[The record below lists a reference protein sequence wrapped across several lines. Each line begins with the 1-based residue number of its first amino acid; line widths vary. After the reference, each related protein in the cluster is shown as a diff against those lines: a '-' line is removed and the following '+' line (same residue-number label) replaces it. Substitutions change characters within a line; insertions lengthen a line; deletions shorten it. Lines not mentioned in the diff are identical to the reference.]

1 MKKGQNFRLFIDN
14 QCVAASKSCSFEE
27 TAELEDISTKD
38 STGSA
43 KENTTK
49 GKSWNGSADA
59 LVLNFGDPGA
69 LNLENLISKII
80 IGTLVSVKFT
90 ETEGDQNRTIVSADK
105 NEITVSGNALINDL
119 TIKSTVNE
127 EITVAIKFMG
137 YGPITKTVKEVEK

>member
-1 MKKGQNFRLFIDN
+1 MKKGQNFRVFIDDK
-14 QCVAASKSCSFEE
+14 CVAASKTCSFEE
-27 TAELEDISTKD
+27 SAELEDISTKD

-43 KENTTK
+43 KQNSTK

-59 LVLNFGDPGA
+59 LVLNLNDSSA
-69 LNLENLISKII
+69 LNFENLISKII
-80 IGTLVSVKFT
+80 KGTLVSVKFT

-105 NEITVSGNALINDL
+105 NEITVSGKALINDL

-137 YGPITKTVKEVEK
+137 YGPLTKTVKEA

>member
-1 MKKGQNFRLFIDN
+1 MKKGQNFRVFIDDK
-14 QCVAASKSCSFEE
+14 CVAASKTCSFEE

-43 KENTTK
+43 KQNSIK

-59 LVLNFGDPGA
+59 LVLNLGDSVA
-69 LNLENLISKII
+69 LNFENLITKII
-80 IGTLVSVKFT
+80 KGTLVSVKFT

-105 NEITVSGNALINDL
+105 NEITVSGKALINDL

-137 YGPITKTVKEVEK
+137 YGPLTKTVKEA

>member
-49 GKSWNGSADA
+49 GISWNGSCDA
-59 LVLNFGDPGA
+59 LVLNMTDNGA
-69 LNLENLISKII
+69 V
-80 IGTLVSVKFT
+80 TL
-90 ETEGDQNRTIVSADK
+90 
-105 NEITVSGNALINDL
+105 
-119 TIKSTVNE
+119 
-127 EITVAIKFMG
+127 
-137 YGPITKTVKEVEK
+137 

>member
-1 MKKGQNFRLFIDN
+1 MKKGQNFRVFIDDK
-14 QCVAASKSCSFEE
+14 CVAASKTCSFEE
-27 TAELEDISTKD
+27 SAELEDISTKD

-43 KENTTK
+43 KQNSTK

-59 LVLNFGDPGA
+59 LVLNLGDSVA
-69 LNLENLISKII
+69 LNFENLITKII
-80 IGTLVSVKFT
+80 KGTLVSVKFT

-105 NEITVSGNALINDL
+105 NEITVRGNALINDL

-137 YGPITKTVKEVEK
+137 YGPLIKTVKEA

>member
-1 MKKGQNFRLFIDN
+1 MKKGQNFRVFIDDK
-14 QCVAASKSCSFEE
+14 CVAASKTCSFEE

-43 KENTTK
+43 KQNSTK

-59 LVLNFGDPGA
+59 LVLNLGDSVA
-69 LNLENLISKII
+69 LNFENLITKII
-80 IGTLVSVKFT
+80 KGTLVSVKFT

-105 NEITVSGNALINDL
+105 NEITVNGNALINDL

-137 YGPITKTVKEVEK
+137 YGPLIKTVKEA

>member
-1 MKKGQNFRLFIDN
+1 MKKGQNFRVFIDDK
-14 QCVAASKSCSFEE
+14 CVAASKTCSFEE

-43 KENTTK
+43 KQNSIK

-59 LVLNFGDPGA
+59 LVLNLNDSSA
-69 LNLENLISKII
+69 LNFENLISKII
-80 IGTLVSVKFT
+80 KGTLVSVKFT

-105 NEITVSGNALINDL
+105 NEITVSGKALINDL

-137 YGPITKTVKEVEK
+137 YGPLIKTVKEA

>member
-1 MKKGQNFRLFIDN
+1 MKKGQNFRVFIDDK
-14 QCVAASKSCSFEE
+14 CVAASKTCSFEE

-43 KENTTK
+43 KQNSIK

-59 LVLNFGDPGA
+59 LVLNLGDSVA
-69 LNLENLISKII
+69 LNFENLITKII
-80 IGTLVSVKFT
+80 KGTLVSVKFT

-105 NEITVSGNALINDL
+105 NEITVRGNALINDL

-137 YGPITKTVKEVEK
+137 YGPLTKTVKEA

>member
-1 MKKGQNFRLFIDN
+1 MKKGQNFRVFIDDK
-14 QCVAASKSCSFEE
+14 CVAASKTCSFEE

-43 KENTTK
+43 KQNSTK

-59 LVLNFGDPGA
+59 LVLNLGDSVA
-69 LNLENLISKII
+69 LNFENLITMII
-80 IGTLVSVKFT
+80 KGILVSVKFT

-105 NEITVSGNALINDL
+105 NEITVRGNALINDL

-137 YGPITKTVKEVEK
+137 YGPLIKTVKEA

>member
-1 MKKGQNFRLFIDN
+1 MKKGQNFRCFIDDK
-14 QCVAASKSCSFEE
+14 CVAAAKTCSFEE

-43 KENTTK
+43 KQNSIK

-59 LVLNFGDPGA
+59 LVLTLGDSVA
-69 LNLENLISKII
+69 LNFENLITKII
-80 IGTLVSVKFT
+80 KGTLVSVKFT

-105 NEITVSGNALINDL
+105 NEITVRGNALINDL

-137 YGPITKTVKEVEK
+137 YGPLIKTVKEA

>member
-1 MKKGQNFRLFIDN
+1 MKKGQNFRCFIDDK
-14 QCVAASKSCSFEE
+14 CVAAAKTCSFEE

-38 STGSA
+38 STGLA
-43 KENTTK
+43 KRNSTK

-59 LVLNFGDPGA
+59 LVLNLGDSVA
-69 LNLENLISKII
+69 LNFENLITKII
-80 IGTLVSVKFT
+80 KGTLVSVKFT

-105 NEITVSGNALINDL
+105 NEITVRGNALINDL

-137 YGPITKTVKEVEK
+137 YGPLTKTVKEA

>member
-1 MKKGQNFRLFIDN
+1 MKKGQNFRVFIDDK
-14 QCVAASKSCSFEE
+14 CVAASKTCSFEE

-43 KENTTK
+43 KQNSTK

-59 LVLNFGDPGA
+59 LVLNLGDSGA
-69 LNLENLISKII
+69 LNFENLITKII
-80 IGTLVSVKFT
+80 KGTLVSVKFT

-137 YGPITKTVKEVEK
+137 YGPLIKTVKEA

>member
-1 MKKGQNFRLFIDN
+1 MKKGQNFRVFIDDK
-14 QCVAASKSCSFEE
+14 CVAASKTCSFEE

-43 KENTTK
+43 KQNSIK

-59 LVLNFGDPGA
+59 LVLNLGDSVA
-69 LNLENLISKII
+69 LNCENLITKII
-80 IGTLVSVKFT
+80 KGTLVSVKFT

-105 NEITVSGNALINDL
+105 NEITVRGNALINDL

-137 YGPITKTVKEVEK
+137 YGPLIKTVKEA

>member
-1 MKKGQNFRLFIDN
+1 MKKGQNFRVFIDDK
-14 QCVAASKSCSFEE
+14 CVAASKTCSFEE
-27 TAELEDISTKD
+27 SAELEDISTKD

-43 KENTTK
+43 KQNSTK

-59 LVLNFGDPGA
+59 LVLNLNDSSA
-69 LNLENLISKII
+69 LNFENLITKII
-80 IGTLVSVKFT
+80 KGTLVSVKFT

-105 NEITVSGNALINDL
+105 NEITVRGNALINDL

-137 YGPITKTVKEVEK
+137 YGPLIKTVKEA